1 MPAPPVIWEDPDKIR
16 DRCRCPN
23 PACRV
28 IWTHFEG
35 KGDRHR
41 SFRDTEAYVKA
52 HYGPDRPYQCPECGT
67 WSVLRNTYATFWEA
81 VAGTFQWRI
90 IVPPPETARASAG
103 REDEPGD
110 DRASYPPAHPHRF
123 SDATPAAVPTAV
135 TAATIPP
142 RFAQGQAARQDA
154 FVRKARCK
162 QLLGVVGIGLFIL
175 LTILLQLS
183 R

>member
-1 MPAPPVIWEDPDKIR
+1 MTDGWSYRSPDPDLFLR
-16 DRCRCPN
+16 ERCRCPN
-23 PACRV
+23 PACHI
-28 IWTHFEG
+28 IWTHHDEWLG
-35 KGDRHR
+35 KGKRIR
-41 SFRDTEAYVKA
+41 ERDAETYIQA
-52 HYGPDRPYQCPECGT
+52 HYGSDKPYQCPECGT
-67 WSVLRNTYATFWEA
+67 WSILREQRGWFRPPFIR
-81 VAGTFQWRI
+81 V

-103 REDEPGD
+103 REKEPGD
-110 DRASYPPAHPHRF
+110 DRSSYPPAHPPRF

-175 LTILLQLS
+175 VTILSQLS